1 MKKLVVLSLGAV
13 LFFSSCGTYT
23 ETGATTGGWF
33 GSIIGS
39 AIGGIAGGPRGSDVG
54 TLIGMAGGAMVGA
67 AIGQAADEAQ
77 QKKMEEYQRRRMERG
92 QGDYQPR
99 YGYPDNRGYET
110 KDFDVLEIRR
120 PMLIDTNRDQLLS
133 RGEEARVVFEIF
145 NTSTK
150 PVYRITPSVTEITG
164 NKHIEVSD
172 NVMIECIEPGKGIR
186 YTALVRADNR
196 LKDGEAVFR
205 IGVFQGNREQSSQAR
220 EFRIQTSKR

>member
-1 MKKLVVLSLGAV
+1 MKKLVVLSLGA
-13 LFFSSCGTYT
+13 LLLFSSCGTYT

-39 AIGGIAGGPRGSDVG
+39 AIGGIAGGPRGSDIG
-54 TLIGMAGGAMVGA
+54 TLIGMAGGAVVGA

-77 QKKMEEYQRRRMERG
+77 QKKMEEYQQQRQADR
-92 QGDYQPR
+92 QPR
-99 YGYPDNRGYET
+99 YSYPENRGYDV
-110 KDFDVLEIRR
+110 KDYSVLEIRR
-120 PMLIDTNRDQLLS
+120 PALIDTNRDQVLS

-150 PVYRITPSVTEITG
+150 PVYRITPSVVEITG
-164 NKHIEVSD
+164 NSHIEVSD
-172 NVMIECIEPGKGIR
+172 NVMIESIEPGKGIR

-205 IGVFQGNREQSSQAR
+205 IGVFQGRKEIASQTQ